1 MKIGITGANGQLGR
15 LLVKKLKKRTD
26 SNDLIALV
34 RTPSKVTDLGIDAR
48 AFDYDVPEAL
58 VESLQGI
65 DRLMMI
71 SGSEIGQRE
80 RQHANVINAA
90 KKAGIK
96 SIIYTSLL
104 KADSSSMS
112 LAPEHLAT
120 ESHLKSSGIP
130 NTILRNGWY
139 TENYTNSLK
148 SSVKAGV
155 IIGSAGEG
163 RISSATRENYAE
175 AAAVVLT
182 NKGHLGKVYELSG
195 DEVYTLDD
203 LAAIVSQQVG
213 KQIPYKNLA
222 ESEFAKALEGY
233 GLPKGLAKAYAGF
246 DYAASKGDLYDDGN
260 ILSRLIGRSTTP
272 LEDVIKVALT

>member
-34 RTPSKVTDLGIDAR
+34 RTPSKVTDLGIDTR

-58 VESLQGI
+58 VKSLQGI

-80 RQHANVINAA
+80 RQHANVIEAA
-90 KKAGIK
+90 RKAGIK
-96 SIIYTSLL
+96 SIVYTSLL

-130 NTILRNGWY
+130 NTL
-139 TENYTNSLK
+139 
-148 SSVKAGV
+148 V
-155 IIGSAGEG
+155 
-163 RISSATRENYAE
+163 
-175 AAAVVLT
+175 
-182 NKGHLGKVYELSG
+182 
-195 DEVYTLDD
+195 
-203 LAAIVSQQVG
+203 Q
-213 KQIPYKNLA
+213 
-222 ESEFAKALEGY
+222 
-233 GLPKGLAKAYAGF
+233 
-246 DYAASKGDLYDDGN
+246 
-260 ILSRLIGRSTTP
+260 
-272 LEDVIKVALT
+272 